1 VATLQES
8 ILGRL
13 QKYNFEVEIDGVR
26 APQDDMNS
34 ILVMIFN
41 GKFTGGGMI
50 VDPFACMNDGLMDI
64 VVLKDPKVQNLT
76 GVADM
81 LDKAKKKGGVHV
93 YDRKIQL
100 SRCKRIVMKFKGV
113 EGRTY
118 DPKNGGWGVQSI
130 GIDGELLSYKDKITY
145 EVCPDNVEY
154 AFDSA
159 KFYKDHEM
167 LVWYTA

>member
-1 VATLQES
+1 MATLQES
-8 ILGRL
+8 IHGRL

-81 LDKAKKKGGVHV
+81 LDKAV
-93 YDRKIQL
+93 L
-100 SRCKRIVMKFKGV
+100 TENFK
-113 EGRTY
+113 
-118 DPKNGGWGVQSI
+118 
-130 GIDGELLSYKDKITY
+130 
-145 EVCPDNVEY
+145 
-154 AFDSA
+154 
-159 KFYKDHEM
+159 
-167 LVWYTA
+167 